1 MLNANQLHQIAP
13 KATVKPTNK
22 TLVSYSQHRIT
33 PVGCVS
39 LPVRYKGRAVHV
51 KFYVV
56 ENQQKS
62 IFSGKVC
69 QALNLIQHVHKLDT
83 SLQELLNP
91 LSQEGGGG
99 GCCSPPPLSDLP
111 SYHFCVFAKI
121 AIRSIYPPS
130 VQIPMYLKKFF
141 KNFCREKSWGVG
153 GGGWGLQQ
161 PPVLRGKGWQQK

>member
-62 IFSGKVC
+62 ILSGKVC
-69 QALNLIQHVHKLDT
+69 QALNLIQRVHKLDA
-83 SLQELLNP
+83 SLQELLDP

-99 GCCSPPPLSDLP
+99 GCCSPPFRVYPRTI
-111 SYHFCVFAKI
+111 FAFLL
-121 AIRSIYPPS
+121 RSIYPPS
-130 VQIPMYLKKFF
+130 VQIPMYLKKIF

-153 GGGWGLQQ
+153 GGLQQ
-161 PPVLRGKGWQQK
+161 PPRPEREGVAAKINKFS